1 MDLQTDFKQRVFD
14 AIGLNEVIWV
24 DDRFAEGSN
33 KLEDEYLLEIS
44 VLHENENT
52 EEIASLPI
60 FDGIDWELPFEI
72 IKENIPTDDVSISAF
87 YSQLNKGVP
96 DLSHK
101 QFDDLITLLNEASQS
116 MQHLSHSKWLESKDS
131 IIKTAGTK
139 LFLIDLNFEKEGL
152 PADHGESIICE
163 LMNLKTE
170 DCYFVL
176 FTSETNF
183 GVEEEAARKSIID
196 KLAPNT
202 DHHHFSVLSK
212 NILDEGDGKVSLDF
226 KSAEFLKRIFLR
238 KLSSEMVDTVKTT
251 ISTSLDTLKD
261 ILSQNSIYEVDTAIF
276 SKSLGEGL
284 SEFDLL
290 HRLFSIKQKE
300 VMHKNL
306 TDNPSLIDKLKSF
319 RSVQGAIANKHEDA
333 YIKKSMM
340 TSPHFISLRQNE
352 MFDYSINIIHSPLS
366 CGDVFSFKYGED
378 LKQQYIL
385 IDQLCDL
392 NVRGSTGDRNAK
404 EVLLIPFVVKKRSPA
419 EFRDD
424 QNLDKYYLMQKAS
437 DSAKKEYYRF
447 DFSGA
452 ISVNS
457 YLLDLAVF
465 NTKGELSFTV
475 GQDDN
480 ELLFLPGWLKR
491 FSAFKE
497 CVANGEELKAKLP
510 VKYSVFTMFDDDKFP
525 VTVTDKTISMSGER
539 VKQLR
544 TPFIE
549 ELMSS
554 YFVNYKARTAFEM
567 DFS

>member
-1 MDLQTDFKQRVFD
+1 MDLQTDFKKSVFD
-14 AIGLNEVIWV
+14 AIGLNQIIWI
-24 DDRFAEGSN
+24 DDRFAEGAS
-33 KLEDEYLLEIS
+33 KLVDEYLLEIS

-60 FDGIDWELPFEI
+60 FDGINWELPFEV
-72 IKENIPTDDVSISAF
+72 IKEDIPTDDVSISAF
-87 YSQLNKGVP
+87 YSQLNKRIP

-101 QFDDLITLLNEASQS
+101 QFDELITLLNEASQS
-116 MQHLSHSKWLESKDS
+116 ILHLSHTKWLEKKEN
-131 IIKTAGTK
+131 IIETTGTK

-163 LMNLKTE
+163 LVNLDTE

-176 FTSETNF
+176 FTSETNV
-183 GVEEEAARKSIID
+183 GIEEEAARKSIID
-196 KLAPNT
+196 KLDPNT

-251 ISTSLDTLKD
+251 ISTSLDELKD

-290 HRLFSIKQKE
+290 HRLFAIKQKE

-319 RSVQGAIANKHEDA
+319 RSVQGAISNKHEDA

-340 TSPHFISLRQNE
+340 NSPHFISLRHNE
-352 MFDYSINIIHSPLS
+352 MFDFSINIIHSPLS
-366 CGDVFSFKYGED
+366 CGDVFSFREGED
-378 LKQQYIL
+378 EKQYIL

-424 QNLDKYYLMQKAS
+424 QNLDKYYMMQKAS
-437 DSAKKEYYRF
+437 DSTKKEYYRF

-457 YLLDLAVF
+457 HLLDLAVF

-475 GQDDN
+475 GQNDN
-480 ELLFLPGWLKR
+480 ELLFLPGWIKR
-491 FSAFKE
+491 FSVFKE
-497 CVANGEELKAKLP
+497 SVVNGDKLKEKLP
-510 VKYSVFTMFDDDKFP
+510 VKYSVFTMFEDNKFP
-525 VTVTDKTISMSGER
+525 VTVTDKSISMSGKR

-554 YFVNYKARTAFEM
+554 YFVDYKARTAFDM

>member
-1 MDLQTDFKQRVFD
+1 MDLQTNFKQRVFD

-60 FDGIDWELPFEI
+60 FDGIDWELPFDI
-72 IKENIPTDDVSISAF
+72 IKEKIPTDDVSISAF

-116 MQHLSHSKWLESKDS
+116 MLHLSHSKWLESKES

-139 LFLIDLNFEKEGL
+139 LFLIDLNFDKEGL
-152 PADHGESIICE
+152 PADHGESIVCE
-163 LMNLKTE
+163 LMNLNTE
-170 DCYFVL
+170 NCYFVL
-176 FTSETNF
+176 FTSETNV

-196 KLAPNT
+196 KLDANA

-251 ISTSLDTLKD
+251 ISTSLDGLKD

-290 HRLFSIKQKE
+290 HRLFAIKQRE

-306 TDNPSLIDKLKSF
+306 TDNPSLIDKLKNF
-319 RSVQGAIANKHEDA
+319 RSVQGAVPNKHEEA
-333 YIKKSMM
+333 YLKKSIM
-340 TSPHFISLRQNE
+340 TSPHFISLRHNE
-352 MFDYSINIIHSPLS
+352 MFDFSINIIHNPLS
-366 CGDVFSFKYGED
+366 CGDVFSFTQGED
-378 LKQQYIL
+378 VKQYIL

-392 NVRGSTGDRNAK
+392 NVRGTSGERNAK
-404 EVLLIPFVVKKRSPA
+404 EVLLIPFEVKKRSPA

-424 QNLDKYYLMQKAS
+424 QNLDKYYMMQKAS

-452 ISVNS
+452 INVNS
-457 YLLDLAVF
+457 HLLDLAVF
-465 NTKGELSFTV
+465 NTKGELIFTV
-475 GQDDN
+475 GQYDD
-480 ELLFLPGWLKR
+480 ELLFLPGWIKR
-491 FSAFKE
+491 FSIFKE
-497 CVANGEELKAKLP
+497 SIISGDQLKDSLP
-510 VKYSVFTMFDDDKFP
+510 MKYKVFCMFEDEKFP
-525 VTVTDKTISMSGER
+525 VTITDKTISMCGNR

-544 TPFIE
+544 SPFVE
-549 ELMSS
+549 ELMSN
-554 YFVNYKARTAFEM
+554 YFVNYKARTAFDI